1 MTDIRLALLS
11 DLHLDVRR
19 RRLERAGL
27 EPEAALAAIDDLGRR
42 TADAAR
48 DAGADLVILAG
59 DIANGTGG
67 IDWAGR
73 NFGDLPVLYIP
84 GNHEFY
90 GHDRAPLIREMRR
103 AATAAGNLR
112 VLDGDAI
119 DIDARD
125 RRVRILGGTAWTDYR
140 LYGDEA
146 AATAMDLAGQ
156 VLYDHQRIREGDR
169 PFSPEDA
176 RGLHLDFRAWL
187 AQELAASDPSATV
200 VVTHHGPAAAS
211 VAERFEGSP
220 LSPAF
225 VSDMTDLMQA
235 HEPALWLHGH
245 THHDVDY
252 RVGRTRVVA
261 RQWGYPEEGLSE
273 GFALLTI

>member
-1 MTDIRLALLS
+1 MPA
-11 DLHLDVRR
+11 V
-19 RRLERAGL
+19 
-27 EPEAALAAIDDLGRR
+27 AAIDDLGRQ

-48 DAGADLVILAG
+48 AAGADVVILAG

-67 IDWAGR
+67 IHWAAR
-73 NFGDLPVLYIP
+73 TFGDLPVLYVS

-90 GHDRAPLIREMRR
+90 GHDRGALIAEMRR
-103 AATAAGNLR
+103 AAAAAGNLR
-112 VLDGDAI
+112 FLDGDAVEI
-119 DIDARD
+119 GARG

-140 LYGDEA
+140 LYGDA
-146 AATAMDLAGQ
+146 AAGTAMDLA
-156 VLYDHQRIREGDR
+156 
-169 PFSPEDA
+169 A
-176 RGLHLDFRAWL
+176 RCSTTTSASARATGRSARKMPAACIWTSGVWL
-187 AQELAASDPSATV
+187 AGELAASDPSATV

-252 RVGRTRVVA
+252 RIGRTRVVA